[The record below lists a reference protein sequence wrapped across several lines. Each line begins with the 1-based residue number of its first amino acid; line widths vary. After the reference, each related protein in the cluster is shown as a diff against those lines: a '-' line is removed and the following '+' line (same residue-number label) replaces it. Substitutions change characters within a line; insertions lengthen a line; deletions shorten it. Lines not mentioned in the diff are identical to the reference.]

1 MFWKFMVRIIRAH
14 YAFVISTSLCT
25 GGFDMFTST
34 RARTTLALNVLAA
47 ILVLILVSG
56 CNTMEGVG
64 EDIAWVGDSLSES
77 AQTDED

>member
-1 MFWKFMVRIIRAH
+1 
-14 YAFVISTSLCT
+14 
-25 GGFDMFTST
+25 MFTST

-77 AQTDED
+77 AQTDEFPSVIQNNALNPVIS